1 MPESRFYP
9 QPCAGHYSMNIKDTQ
24 DLASTLKETVK
35 TASKCALCVLG
46 LCTTV
51 IHEIYRRRVRKVVM
65 KDAEFEIERRGKET
79 LFTLMEIPRL
89 GRRKKSSPGQRNKSI
104 FYIQINLIF

>member
-1 MPESRFYP
+1 
-9 QPCAGHYSMNIKDTQ
+9 MNIKDTQ
-24 DLASTLKETVK
+24 DLASTLKETTVK

-65 KDAEFEIERRGKET
+65 KEVEFEIERRGKET
-79 LFTLMEIPRL
+79 GQSPCCPAL
-89 GRRKKSSPGQRNKSI
+89 GFISRQLHGLPGLK
-104 FYIQINLIF
+104 